1 MEIEMLSSTQT
12 PQSQA
17 QTPSTPT
24 AVPPPTRSM
33 SQSMPQSAPPL
44 QGLRDQQ
51 GTIHRSRTS
60 RRDDSIRKKAET
72 ELSRK
77 IPSKRM
83 SVASVTPITPS
94 PPVNRRPKG
103 YSNTVASLK
112 PVQAI
117 TVLETARIVQ
127 AAQLMAAKRADAVL
141 VVNEEGQLSG
151 ILTDKDIAFRVVAEG
166 LDLRSTTVS
175 QCMTRNPVA
184 VLDKGPRNEA
194 LSVMVSRR
202 FRHLPVISA
211 EEDDGHME
219 GSEIDSTAATSTNVV
234 GLLDIT
240 KCVFDRLDDL
250 EKKVL
255 EDANIVAAMEALERR
270 GHLDVEQVGLVRSQ
284 HGCPDLHSI
293 LTKQGGEMPEV
304 GIRATV
310 RDAAKVMKQ
319 CHQTAVL
326 VLSSGNGVEDK
337 LGGIFTTKDIVLRVI
352 AAGLDPSVTS
362 VVRVMTP
369 HPDSV
374 DSSVSILEALKKL
387 HVGHYLHLPVV
398 EDETPVGLVDVLTLT
413 MGMLNYLMNKE
424 TSNDGES
431 ADAAVTTSVTGDGPM
446 WNRFWNSTFNA
457 NSVVETESH
466 ASMEDDHR
474 SVSSNSLFPH
484 TSPQATHM
492 SLPRQSGGRHSLF
505 SNNSAAVNHFA
516 AQQSPPQHQFQQQQQ
531 QQPQQQQ
538 HQQQYQQQYLQQQYQ
553 QSALP
558 PASTIFSGGMDASQ
572 FGYKLRDKRSG
583 KVHRFTSSSSQI
595 SDIYST
601 IRTKTGSGGSAM
613 VVSYED
619 EDGDLVLLGS
629 NADVEEAVGM
639 ARRFGWE
646 RLILHVGETVAATA
660 VDKAVKEGAA
670 GAGKSTSKNSKRR
683 GSISSVESAQQGG
696 ASAAVADFLR
706 DAPLAVNVA
715 LSAGIVIAAAFVIS
729 RMQRM

>member
-12 PQSQA
+12 PQSQT

-24 AVPPPTRSM
+24 PVPPQTRNM
-33 SQSMPQSAPPL
+33 SQSMPQSAPAL

-211 EEDDGHME
+211 EEDDAHLEG

-270 GHLDVEQVGLVRSQ
+270 GHLDTEQVGLVRSQ

-293 LTKQGGEMPEV
+293 LTKQGGEVPEV
-304 GIRATV
+304 SIKATV

-319 CHQTAVL
+319 NHQTAVL

-352 AAGLDPSVTS
+352 AAGLDPAVTS

-374 DSSVSILEALKKL
+374 EASVSILDALKKL

-413 MGMLNYLMNKE
+413 MGMLDYLMNKE
-424 TSNDGES
+424 TSKDGES
-431 ADAAVTTSVTGDGPM
+431 LDAAVTTSVTGDGPM

-457 NSVVETESH
+457 GSNIETESH
-466 ASMEDDHR
+466 ASLEDDHR
-474 SVSSNSLFPH
+474 SVSSSSLLPH
-484 TSPQATHM
+484 NSPQANNM
-492 SLPRQSGGRHSLF
+492 SLPRPSGGRHSIF
-505 SNNSAAVNHFA
+505 SNNSTAVNHFA
-516 AQQSPPQHQFQQQQQ
+516 APQPPPQHQFVQQQQQ
-531 QQPQQQQ
+531 QQ
-538 HQQQYQQQYLQQQYQ
+538 YQQF
-553 QSALP
+553 AP
-558 PASTIFSGGMDASQ
+558 PPPPSTILSGAGSTYPQLDPSQ

-646 RLILHVGETVAATA
+646 RLILHIGETVAAP
-660 VDKAVKEGAA
+660 VEKASKEVG
-670 GAGKSTSKNSKRR
+670 GKSTSKSNNSSSSKRR
-683 GSISSVESAQQGG
+683 GSISSVESGPG

>member
-1 MEIEMLSSTQT
+1 
-12 PQSQA
+12 
-17 QTPSTPT
+17 
-24 AVPPPTRSM
+24 
-33 SQSMPQSAPPL
+33 
-44 QGLRDQQ
+44 
-51 GTIHRSRTS
+51 
-60 RRDDSIRKKAET
+60 
-72 ELSRK
+72 
-77 IPSKRM
+77 M
-83 SVASVTPITPS
+83 SVASVTPITPA
-94 PPVNRRPKG
+94 PLVNRRPKG

-211 EEDDGHME
+211 EEDDALME
-219 GSEIDSTAATSTNVV
+219 GGSEIDSTAATSTNVV

-270 GHLDVEQVGLVRSQ
+270 GHLDTEQVGLVRSQ

-293 LTKQGGEMPEV
+293 LSKQGGEMPEV
-304 GIRATV
+304 SIRATV
-310 RDAAKVMKQ
+310 RDAAKMMKQ

-374 DSSVSILEALKKL
+374 DSSVSILDALKKL

-413 MGMLNYLMNKE
+413 MAMLNYLMNKE
-424 TSNDGES
+424 ISNDVES
-431 ADAAVTTSVTGDGPM
+431 SDAAVTTSVTGDGPM

-457 NSVVETESH
+457 GSIVETESH
-466 ASMEDDHR
+466 ASMDDDHR
-474 SVSSNSLFPH
+474 SVSSNSLLPH
-484 TSPQATHM
+484 TSPQATHI
-492 SLPRQSGGRHSLF
+492 SVPRPSGGRHSIF
-505 SNNSAAVNHFA
+505 SNNSTTVNHFA
-516 AQQSPPQHQFQQQQQ
+516 AQQPPPQHQFQQQQQ
-531 QQPQQQQ
+531 QQ
-538 HQQQYQQQYLQQQYQ
+538 QQYQQF
-553 QSALP
+553 ANTAP
-558 PASTIFSGGMDASQ
+558 STILSGGPHLDASQ

-601 IRTKTGSGGSAM
+601 IRIKTGSGGSAM

-646 RLILHVGETVAATA
+646 RLILHVGETVAAVPA
-660 VDKAVKEGAA
+660 KEVV
-670 GAGKSTSKNSKRR
+670 GKSASKSSKRR

>member
-1 MEIEMLSSTQT
+1 MEIEMLSSTPT
-12 PQSQA
+12 PQP
-17 QTPSTPT
+17 QTQTASTPT
-24 AVPPPTRSM
+24 AIPTPTRSM
-33 SQSMPQSAPPL
+33 SQSMPQSGPSL

-51 GTIHRSRTS
+51 GTIHRSRTA

-77 IPSKRM
+77 VPSKRM
-83 SVASVTPITPS
+83 SVASVTPITPA
-94 PPVNRRPKG
+94 PPINRRPKG
-103 YSNTVASLK
+103 YANTVASLK

-211 EEDDGHME
+211 EEEDAHLEG

-270 GHLDVEQVGLVRSQ
+270 GHLDTEQVGLVRSQ

-293 LTKQGGEMPEV
+293 LTKQGGEVPEV
-304 GIRATV
+304 SIKATV
-310 RDAAKVMKQ
+310 RDAAKEMKQ
-319 CHQTAVL
+319 NHQTAVL
-326 VLSSGNGVEDK
+326 VLSSANGVEDK

-352 AAGLDPSVTS
+352 AAGLDPAVTS

-374 DSSVSILEALKKL
+374 EASVSILDALKKL

-413 MGMLNYLMNKE
+413 MGMLDYLMNKE
-424 TSNDGES
+424 TSKDGENM
-431 ADAAVTTSVTGDGPM
+431 DAAVTTSVTGDGPM

-457 NSVVETESH
+457 GSTIETESH
-466 ASMEDDHR
+466 ASLEDDHR
-474 SVSSNSLFPH
+474 SVSSSSLLPH
-484 TSPQATHM
+484 NSPQANNI
-492 SLPRQSGGRHSLF
+492 SLPRPSGGRHSIF
-505 SNNSAAVNHFA
+505 SNNSTAVNHFA
-516 AQQSPPQHQFQQQQQ
+516 APQTPPQHQFLQQQQQ
-531 QQPQQQQ
+531 QQ
-538 HQQQYQQQYLQQQYQ
+538 QQYQQF
-553 QSALP
+553 AP
-558 PASTIFSGGMDASQ
+558 PPPPSTILSNGGSTFPQLDPSQ
-572 FGYKLRDKRSG
+572 FGYKLRDNRSG

-595 SDIYST
+595 SEIYST
-601 IRTKTGSGGSAM
+601 IRTKTASGGTAM

-646 RLILHVGETVAATA
+646 RLILHIGEPVAAP
-660 VDKAVKEGAA
+660 VEKASKEVV
-670 GAGKSTSKNSKRR
+670 GKSSSKNASSSSSKRR
-683 GSISSVESAQQGG
+683 GSISSVESGQQGG
-696 ASAAVADFLR
+696 ASAIADFLR